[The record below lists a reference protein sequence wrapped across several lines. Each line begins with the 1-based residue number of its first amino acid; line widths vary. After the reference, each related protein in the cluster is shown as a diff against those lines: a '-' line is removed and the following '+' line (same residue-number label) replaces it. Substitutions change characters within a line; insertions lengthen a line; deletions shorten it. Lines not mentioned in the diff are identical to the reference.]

1 MKKILVSS
9 LLISMMASGAMAGDY
24 KLDPM
29 HSNARFNIDHF
40 GTTTNHGGFYGIE
53 GNVSFD
59 PKKQTGSVE
68 VIIPV
73 ETLNTGSEGFNNHL
87 KSDDLLKAVQFQN
100 ITFKSTEWVFD
111 GAKPVEIKGEL
122 TMLGKTNPVTL
133 TATKFN
139 CYENPMFNAEV
150 CGGDFTAT
158 IDRTQWGVDFL
169 VDMGMTK
176 DVVIQI
182 QAEAV
187 KQ

>member
-1 MKKILVSS
+1 MKKILLSGLVLS
-9 LLISMMASGAMAGDY
+9 LLTGAALANDY

-40 GTTTNHGGFYGIE
+40 GTTTNHGGFYGVE
-53 GNVSFD
+53 GNVKYD
-59 PKKQTGSVE
+59 AANKTGAVE

-73 ETLNTGSEGFNNHL
+73 ASLNTGSEGFNNHM
-87 KSDDLLKAVQFQN
+87 KSADLLDSAKFEN
-100 ITFKSTEWVFD
+100 ITFKSTEWVFEGD
-111 GAKPVEIKGEL
+111 KPSEIKGEL
-122 TMLGKTNPVTL
+122 TMMGKTNPVTL
-133 TATKFN
+133 KATKFN
-139 CYENPMFNAEV
+139 CYENPMFKAEV